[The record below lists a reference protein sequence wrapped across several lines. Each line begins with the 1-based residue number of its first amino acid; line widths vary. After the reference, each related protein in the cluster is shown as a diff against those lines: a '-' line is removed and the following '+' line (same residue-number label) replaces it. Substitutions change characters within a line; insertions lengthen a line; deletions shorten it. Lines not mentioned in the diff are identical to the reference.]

1 MSVDFGTRL
10 IAAKRR
16 LVYAKLTHRRGMS
29 EERTND
35 GLISPSFF
43 TYVSEGQLS

>member
-10 IAAKRR
+10 IVAKRR
-16 LVYAKLTHRRGMS
+16 LGYAKLTHRGGMS

-35 GLISPSFF
+35 GLISLKAFK
-43 TYVSEGQLS
+43 EHRRR